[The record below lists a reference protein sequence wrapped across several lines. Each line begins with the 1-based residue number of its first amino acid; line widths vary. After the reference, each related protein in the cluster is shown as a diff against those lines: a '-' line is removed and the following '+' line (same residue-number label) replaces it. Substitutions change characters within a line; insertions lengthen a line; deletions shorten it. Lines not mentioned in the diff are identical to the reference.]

1 MYPTL
6 CKVDFWDEDKRCIVS
21 ENILIYADSFAEA
34 AQRMEEYYGK
44 EMESLAINMYEE
56 GGIFR
61 VTDEEAKAIVERMF

>member
-1 MYPTL
+1 MFPTL
-6 CKVDFWDEDKRCIVS
+6 CKVDYWDQDKGCIVS
-21 ENILIYADSFAEA
+21 ENILMYADSFAEA

-56 GGIFR
+56 GCLFR